1 MIAEKQGWLFAPR
14 NIFGFSIPQWGYNW
28 GYSNAY
34 LEILITDTV
43 ILDFGDKKKVTK
55 YDIEKTKEIWN
66 KNKKN
71 RKRWLGYSQ
80 KKINGY
86 GRLG

>member
-55 YDIEKTKEIWN
+55 YDIKKTEEVWN
-66 KNKKN
+66 RNKKIEN
-71 RKRWLGYSQ
+71 VGWGTV
-80 KKINGY
+80 KKK
-86 GRLG
+86 

>member
-43 ILDFGDKKKVTK
+43 ILDFGDKKKITK

-66 KNKKN
+66 KNKKIEN
-71 RKRWLGYSQ
+71 VGWGTV
-80 KKINGY
+80 KKK
-86 GRLG
+86 

>member
-55 YDIEKTKEIWN
+55 YDIEKTKEVWN
-66 KNKKN
+66 RNKKIEN
-71 RKRWLGYSQ
+71 AGWGTV
-80 KKINGY
+80 KKK
-86 GRLG
+86 